1 MNVKK
6 ICAYA
11 VATFL
16 ILTVAF
22 RLVAGEG
29 FESGT
34 VTSQMVREKAVTPE
48 ILTNTV
54 LEQVFVSECDRITE
68 LTLLGTNYGKNVDD
82 ELRLTVLDGDGQTVA
97 SGRPAGQLPV
107 EHPCRKL
114 HRRPPGRDADPAS
127 DLCRRKYWKRCV
139 PVLRRHRQRWKV

>member
-68 LTLLGTNYGKNVDD
+68 GERHDRECPSFNSKHLSD
-82 ELRLTVLDGDGQTVA
+82 
-97 SGRPAGQLPV
+97 
-107 EHPCRKL
+107 KL
-114 HRRPPGRDADPAS
+114 F
-127 DLCRRKYWKRCV
+127 K
-139 PVLRRHRQRWKV
+139 

>member
-68 LTLLGTNYGKNVDD
+68 LTLWARIMERT
-82 ELRLTVLDGDGQTVA
+82 LTMNCG
-97 SGRPAGQLPV
+97 
-107 EHPCRKL
+107 
-114 HRRPPGRDADPAS
+114 
-127 DLCRRKYWKRCV
+127 
-139 PVLRRHRQRWKV
+139 

>member
-54 LEQVFVSECDRITE
+54 NLPFWARIMGRT
-68 LTLLGTNYGKNVDD
+68 LTMSCG
-82 ELRLTVLDGDGQTVA
+82 
-97 SGRPAGQLPV
+97 
-107 EHPCRKL
+107 
-114 HRRPPGRDADPAS
+114 
-127 DLCRRKYWKRCV
+127 
-139 PVLRRHRQRWKV
+139 

>member
-54 LEQVFVSECDRITE
+54 LEQVFVSEWSRIVVYTGCS
-68 LTLLGTNYGKNVDD
+68 TSM
-82 ELRLTVLDGDGQTVA
+82 R
-97 SGRPAGQLPV
+97 
-107 EHPCRKL
+107 
-114 HRRPPGRDADPAS
+114 
-127 DLCRRKYWKRCV
+127 
-139 PVLRRHRQRWKV
+139 